1 VLLFST
7 AASLATGL
15 LFGLAPAL
23 RTSRAGDLVA
33 ALKQREQRFGSAA
46 GRRWLGAIVV
56 VEMAT
61 AVVLLVNGALIVQSF
76 MRLQRVELGFDPS
89 RLVTLEFTPV
99 PARVTG
105 HDDRVRYVDDIVAR
119 VRVLPGVVA
128 AGITSNYPLQ
138 MFSSDSTFTVEGRPR
153 ANPADVPIT
162 AHRLV
167 TADYLQTLGVRLLR
181 GRLLDGHDRAGSLP
195 VVVVSEELARQAWP
209 GADPIGKR
217 VRRGRLDDA
226 SNPWMTVVGVVADV
240 KEDGFNF
247 RINRPAWYLPYA
259 QVSSASVT
267 HNIVVRAAPGVDPTA
282 VAHDVVAAVR
292 SVEPQQA
299 VSDVSTMTAH
309 VADLLVTERFSATLM
324 TTFAAVGLFLAA
336 FGLAGVIAYS
346 VSQRTGEIGLRMA
359 LGATGRDVLVMILRE
374 GAVLIAIGIAI
385 GGAAAR
391 TLALA
396 LGGMLYGVHPGD
408 PRTFLIV
415 SAVLIV
421 VSLAACGVPALRAMR
436 VEPLV
441 ALKSE

>member
-1 VLLFST
+1 
-7 AASLATGL
+7 
-15 LFGLAPAL
+15 
-23 RTSRAGDLVA
+23 
-33 ALKQREQRFGSAA
+33 
-46 GRRWLGAIVV
+46 
-56 VEMAT
+56 
-61 AVVLLVNGALIVQSF
+61 
-76 MRLQRVELGFDPS
+76 
-89 RLVTLEFTPV
+89 
-99 PARVTG
+99 
-105 HDDRVRYVDDIVAR
+105 
-119 VRVLPGVVA
+119 
-128 AGITSNYPLQ
+128 
-138 MFSSDSTFTVEGRPR
+138 
-153 ANPADVPIT
+153 
-162 AHRLV
+162 
-167 TADYLQTLGVRLLR
+167 
-181 GRLLDGHDRAGSLP
+181 
-195 VVVVSEELARQAWP
+195 
-209 GADPIGKR
+209 
-217 VRRGRLDDA
+217 
-226 SNPWMTVVGVVADV
+226 
-240 KEDGFNF
+240 
-247 RINRPAWYLPYA
+247 
-259 QVSSASVT
+259 
-267 HNIVVRAAPGVDPTA
+267 
-282 VAHDVVAAVR
+282 
-292 SVEPQQA
+292 VEPQQA